1 MKLVHALLMLAGAPA
16 AQHSSIVAATTTV
29 ADDKRNDEGWLARAH
44 SHFLNL
50 RSIRTTLRTRSR
62 GGGVSLS
69 HRRALQEAND
79 DSLLTCIL
87 ITTGTGQYDNGY
99 LDVLVNTGNGY
110 DVVTTTGVKYTQDE
124 VVIDECYSGLVG
136 VQVTGPDT
144 NAWAGSIVS
153 SVDYKASYSPMKCT
167 DCTGTLDTTEY
178 IVVDGNGD
186 GIGDT
191 ECLNGIGGNV
201 CTLINL
207 ATLEPTTPGS
217 PSISPITSEVRVNMR
232 TLFDYDFHFISQ
244 KTHI

>member
-44 SHFLNL
+44 SHFLSL

-62 GGGVSLS
+62 GGGVS

-167 DCTGTLDTTEY
+167 DCTGTVDTTEY
-178 IVVDGNGD
+178 IVVDGNDNGS
-186 GIGDT
+186 GDT

-201 CTLINL
+201 CTLI
-207 ATLEPTTPGS
+207 APDPTPFIPGEL
-217 PSISPITSEVRVNMR
+217 TVNCDGGKLR
-232 TLFDYDFHFISQ
+232 LSTVS
-244 KTHI
+244 